1 MHRSLLRLIPLLLV
15 ALLVGLKLPHVKAD
29 PTEVYIDLRVHN
41 DLTIL
46 HWADFI
52 PPYGDAAVADG
63 TWSSGTGYQTTFT
76 AVHGGGTI
84 DAQYLYVQIP
94 DLGGA
99 LEASLENVTQLTVY
113 TDGIGL
119 SGYEDLGGGG
129 HAPDFSAADGSGRGT
144 TGYVWTSISNF
155 GGARFWS
162 SYAASSTQYTW
173 ITGIAWEYD
182 CTEDCGG
189 GTLTRP
195 LTSDDEVDTSPLY
208 DQHIIGNLATSN
220 YQDYQFYP
228 TLYAGGLET
237 VTAWSQAPGAKVH
250 AADAGSIVS
259 VHPLSWEDCG
269 LHFVS
274 PSTLDTEDPDVT
286 TFITSF
292 QADHEQPCITRRFI
306 FTEDE
311 SPDYSEVAGDEY
323 WLDAT
328 DAYIVT
334 LQIGEGQKIQ
344 YLVKNAPNY
353 VVVGDTVDAGC
364 VLGETLAI
372 TTIASTAINF
382 PGVAGLI
389 LSGVSTFAP
398 PVFGF
403 FASAVSSV
411 TGLGGALTRDIPATA
426 VAMGFTAL
434 TEYDTDDS
442 ILELASQLT
451 VEPTSDDNCNATGQF
466 RNCLAFNPQFA
477 RQGDGW
483 TANGNVE
490 WTEPGV
496 ILDPGESVTATI
508 NLGAEVD
515 YTLTA
520 YAQGENGAPGLI
532 QLQLGSNTQ
541 RFPSPIEWT
550 SLQLA
555 AEPVGDPDAGAFYT
569 VAVQNVGSGR
579 VEVRSL
585 CVTDGAPDTGPNSCY
600 FNNQSF
606 VNGISGWTVSE
617 GVEAFDQALN
627 VPDNGV
633 ISQNVHLL
641 PLSGGPATYKLVIRG
656 DWWYN
661 GSLDTTSSASAI
673 ASVKYE
679 YPDGTGYQDMV
690 PINITGNLAYGAGQL
705 AYIAEIEVSDETD
718 DLMNIK
724 VETTTAG
731 DMGVLGITIT
741 DACLSTMDG
750 GGFPGQS
757 GDGAPPP
764 IDVNCTYVS
773 RPQNNDPAA
782 WLNWHWAKSEQF
794 FTCKLMVLL
803 NKMYVL
809 GQQSYTLAGW
819 QARYAQSTLKMWSSW
834 LGSQF
839 FPWLGGHFRNM
850 AIGQVTTV
858 YESGG
863 SCNDIFCVLNSLITG
878 VLTPINNIVNTLLG
892 ILNTAANLFLT
903 ILTGIIGLALAFL
916 GRLLGLF
923 NQITALLG
931 GLITAY
937 NTASPVAIDGLPVC
951 NVDPTSSLFCRATW
965 LLDNTILGGRWAVLL
980 TLMLGIAGIHL
991 VLWVIGEFKT
1001 AIVTTGGGS

>member
-195 LTSDDEVDTSPLY
+195 LTSDDEIDTNPLY
-208 DQHIIGNLATSN
+208 DQTAIFENPVSRELFPVLN
-220 YQDYQFYP
+220 N
-228 TLYAGGLET
+228 GGIQT
-237 VTAWSQAPGAKVH
+237 VSAWSDAPGAKVH

-259 VHPLSWEDCG
+259 VHPLTWEDCG
-269 LHFVS
+269 IAYAS
-274 PSTLDTEDPDVT
+274 PTSVEDDTPVYVPFGNE
-286 TFITSF
+286 
-292 QADHEQPCITRRFI
+292 QEQPCLVGYWP
-306 FTEDE
+306 DLE
-311 SPDYSEVAGDEY
+311 SALVFNTY
-323 WLDAT
+323 WLDVSNAS
-328 DAYIVT
+328 IVT
-334 LQIGEGQKIQ
+334 LQIGSGEKIQ
-344 YLVKNAPNY
+344 YLVRNADDY
-353 VVVGDTVDAGC
+353 VVVGDTVDVGC
-364 VLGETLAI
+364 VLGETI
-372 TTIASTAINF
+372 PSTSSPTAAINF
-382 PGVAGLI
+382 KGIAVGSAAVGTFTGV
-389 LSGVSTFAP
+389 
-398 PVFGF
+398 F
-403 FASAVSSV
+403 F
-411 TGLGGALTRDIPATA
+411 
-426 VAMGFTAL
+426 FTAL
-434 TEYDTDDS
+434 GAAAAIIDHFFPPAPPAPNPHGYTSLSLYAEDDS
-442 ILELASQLT
+442 IEELASQLT
-451 VEPTSDDNCNATGQF
+451 VEPTNTDNCNNTGEF
-466 RNCLAFNPQFA
+466 ANCLAFNPRFTN
-477 RQGDGW
+477 QGNGW
-483 TANGNVE
+483 VASGNVE

-496 ILDPGESVTATI
+496 ILDPGESITATI
-508 NLGAEVD
+508 NLSSTGD
-515 YTLTA
+515 YTATA
-520 YAQGENGAPGLI
+520 FAQSENGLPG
-532 QLQLGSNTQ
+532 QLRIYLGSHTD
-541 RFPSPIEWT
+541 RYAAPLEWT

-555 AEPVGDPDAGAFYT
+555 AEPVGEPDAGTFYS
-569 VAVQNVGSGR
+569 VGVQNTGTSR
-579 VEVRSL
+579 VEVMSL

-606 VNGISGWTVSE
+606 VEGISGWTVSE
-617 GVEAFDQALN
+617 GVEESDEALN
-627 VPDNGV
+627 VPDDGI
-633 ISQNVHLL
+633 ISQNVHLF
-641 PLSGGPATYKLVIRG
+641 PQSGGPATYKLLVRG
-656 DWWYN
+656 DWWYT
-661 GSLDTTSSASAI
+661 GTDTPSSAEAI

-679 YPDGTGYQDMV
+679 YPDGTGYHDMV
-690 PINITGNLAYGAGQL
+690 PINITANLAYGAGQL
-705 AYIAEIEVSDETD
+705 AYIAEIEVSSETD
-718 DLMNIK
+718 DLINIK
-724 VETTTAG
+724 VQTTDAG
-731 DMGVLGITIT
+731 DFGVLGIRLT
-741 DACLSTMDG
+741 DACLSTMNG

-794 FTCKLMVLL
+794 FNCKLMVLL

-819 QARYAQSTLKMWSSW
+819 QARYAQSTMKMWSSW

-850 AIGQVTTV
+850 AIGQVTTI
-858 YESGG
+858 YSDAGPC
-863 SCNDIFCVLNSLITG
+863 SNLFCVLEAAINGLITP
-878 VLTPINNIVNTLLG
+878 LNNIVNALLG
-892 ILNTAANLFLT
+892 ILGNV
-903 ILTGIIGLALAFL
+903 TGILFDVIRAIIILVISFITQALNLLLLAQQ
-916 GRLLGLF
+916 LLGS
-923 NQITALLG
+923 
-931 GLITAY
+931 LIAAY
-937 NTASPVAIDGLPVC
+937 NSATPVAVPGLPTC
-951 NVDPTSSLFCRATW
+951 NLDPRSSPFCMGIW
-965 LLDNTILGGRWAVLL
+965 VLDNTIFSGTGSAIIPALVAVFS
-980 TLMLGIAGIHL
+980 IHIL
-991 VLWVIGEFKT
+991 LWVIAEIKRTVLG
-1001 AIVTTGGGS
+1001 VGSAAT